1 MYHLLSICLIYLLGA
16 VFLYYLCNYKAVSAR
31 KTFLMELIILFIS
44 IYLHLFLAILSPNG
58 DSVFLS
64 SVTKQLVEKGFA
76 GFYDN
81 AGITYPPLFNYLFF
95 IIGKILSALQIPLS
109 WSYRS
114 FIFAGKLPGICC
126 EFFMA
131 FLIYKNA
138 QKYLPETKRVLA
150 LYLILL
156 NPGYYLVTSY
166 ICQFDALYSF
176 FVLLTIYLITNC
188 RLKTAYFTFAVA
200 ILFKF
205 QALFI
210 APVLIF
216 AIIDQVILQNFSWKC
231 FFIHLAV
238 GLSAI
243 ACMALS
249 YVPFINPSS
258 ACSTEEPPLIHNFS
272 SSVSGYGRAS
282 TNAYNFWTLIGR
294 NLHYD
299 SEKLGPVSCL
309 SWAILFI
316 ILIVVLSIFI
326 FFKGK
331 RCLNLYPMT
340 AALLIAGI
348 YCFSVRMM
356 ARYLYPALVLIF
368 LGYTM
373 KPSKKRFIC
382 SISFSIA
389 YFINTW
395 GDYMLYPY
403 NEYNNKLIL
412 PYIASAYMI
421 SCFVFLIY
429 TLLKEIT
436 EKGD

>member
-1 MYHLLSICLIYLLGA
+1 MYRLLSICLIYLLGA
-16 VFLYYLCNYKAVSAR
+16 IFLYSFCGSKTVSVR
-31 KTFLMELIILFIS
+31 KTFLLELIILFVS
-44 IYLHLFLAILSPNG
+44 IYLHLFLAILTPNG
-58 DSVFLS
+58 DSVFLTS
-64 SVTKQLVEKGFA
+64 LTNRLVEKGFA

-95 IIGKILSALQIPLS
+95 IIGKVLVMLQVPLS

-126 EFFMA
+126 EFLMA
-131 FLIYKNA
+131 LLIYNTA
-138 QKYLPETKRVLA
+138 QKYLSETKRVLA

-176 FVLLTIYLITNC
+176 FVLLTIYLITNY
-188 RLKTAYFTFAVA
+188 RLKIAYFTFAAA

-210 APVLIF
+210 GPVLVF
-216 AIIDQVILQNFSWKC
+216 AIIDQVILQNFSWKR
-231 FFIHLAV
+231 FFTHLAT

-249 YVPFINPSS
+249 YIPFINPSGTY
-258 ACSTEEPPLIHNFS
+258 STEKQPLIYNFS

-282 TNAYNFWTLIGR
+282 TNAYNFWTLMGR
-294 NLHYD
+294 NLLYD
-299 SEKLGPVSCL
+299 SEKFGPISCL
-309 SWAILFI
+309 SWGILFI
-316 ILIVVLSIFI
+316 ILIVALSIFI

-340 AALLIAGI
+340 AALLVAGI

-356 ARYLYPALVLIF
+356 ARYLYPALALIF
-368 LGYTM
+368 LGYAM

-382 SISFSIA
+382 SVSFSIA

-395 GDYMLYPY
+395 ADYMLYPY
-403 NEYNNKLIL
+403 ANYNRNLIF
-412 PYIASAYMI
+412 PYIASVYMI
-421 SCFVFLIY
+421 CCFGFLVY
-429 TLLKEIT
+429 TLLKEIRET
-436 EKGD
+436 A

>member
-1 MYHLLSICLIYLLGA
+1 MFRLLSICLIYLLG
-16 VFLYYLCNYKAVSAR
+16 VVSLYCFCGSKTVSVK
-31 KTFLMELIILFIS
+31 KTFSIELIILFIS
-44 IYLHLFLAILSPNG
+44 TYLHLYLAILTPNG
-58 DSVFLS
+58 DSVFLTT
-64 SVTKQLVEKGFA
+64 VMNTLIQKGFT

-95 IIGKILSALQIPLS
+95 IIGKILVMLQIPLS
-109 WSYRS
+109 WFYRT
-114 FIFAGKLPGICC
+114 FILAAKLPGICC
-126 EFFMA
+126 EFLMA
-131 FLIYKNA
+131 LLIYRAA

-176 FVLLTIYLITNC
+176 FVLLTIYLIIND
-188 RLKTAYFTFAVA
+188 RLKTAYFTFAAA

-210 APVLIF
+210 GPILVF
-216 AIIDQVILQNFSWKC
+216 AIIDQVILHNFSWKR
-231 FFIHLAV
+231 FFTHLAV

-243 ACMALS
+243 ACMVLS
-249 YVPFINPSS
+249 YVPFMNSS
-258 ACSTEEPPLIHNFS
+258 DVQSVEGQPFVSNFT

-282 TNAYNFWTLIGR
+282 TNAYNFWTLVGR
-294 NLHYD
+294 NLLFD
-299 SEKLGPVSCL
+299 NEKFGPVSCL
-309 SWAILFI
+309 TWGILFI
-316 ILIVVLSIFI
+316 ILIIALSTFI

-331 RCLNLYPMT
+331 RHLNLYPMV

-356 ARYLYPALVLIF
+356 ARYLYPALALIF
-368 LGYTM
+368 LGYAM

-382 SISFSIA
+382 SVSFSIA

-403 NEYNNKLIL
+403 SEYNNKLIL
-412 PYIASAYMI
+412 PYIASLYI
-421 SCFVFLIY
+421 ICCFGFMLY
-429 TLLKEIT
+429 TLLKEIRET
-436 EKGD
+436 A